1 MEKCLAIDIGG
12 SKVLVGVVDET
23 GIVVE
28 YDRKDIRRLI
38 RLKRC
43 MRT

>member
-12 SKVLVGVVDET
+12 STVLVGVLDET

-28 YDRKDIRRLI
+28 YGRKE
-38 RLKRC
+38 
-43 MRT
+43 